1 VKPVEFMDMAD
12 TVVDDVVSRGGDS
25 SVPASA
31 CNSRFVVH
39 AAAQL
44 PRHAS
49 GENGDKAAAKKES
62 SAADDDLV
70 AGVGSSGHSSY
81 GTGNSDAKSTEP
93 DDGER
98 SSLGRMSPTASPK
111 LMRSCSNIETT
122 RSVVPAGSD
131 LPAKSRSYNDL
142 KILPPGRSTAAR
154 SGAIDASPTASFR
167 TSCSADR
174 VMLKKRSSRQVLPS
188 RSRKLWWQMFL
199 WSHRNLHRPG
209 ASATM
214 PTLLPPSPGQEEEE
228 EEGGAAHQHDGYTSD
243 TLGAVTADAK
253 NKGVAIE
260 ADPITSQWVAFS
272 AEASPLDRVSAWVNS
287 LGDGSFHAVDEDDAT
302 GHGSGGEGAA
312 RPRRQRCS
320 EIVELS
326 TATAGGKRNPEAK
339 RRAADEA
346 AQASGIVQTLN
357 TFSSVAH
364 IAGMGLKTV
373 PTIAAFSTLRAV
385 NLSGNTIGNS

>member
-1 VKPVEFMDMAD
+1 MDMAD
-12 TVVDDVVSRGGDS
+12 GTVVVDDDVSRRGDT
-25 SVPASA
+25 SVPASSA

-39 AAAQL
+39 AAAEL
-44 PRHAS
+44 ARHAS
-49 GENGDKAAAKKES
+49 GENGDKAAVVKRGS
-62 SAADDDLV
+62 SAADDLV
-70 AGVGSSGHSSY
+70 AGVGSSSGHSSD
-81 GTGNSDAKSTEP
+81 GTSNDDAKSSEP
-93 DDGER
+93 DYGER
-98 SSLGRMSPTASPK
+98 STLGRMSPTESPK

-122 RSVVPAGSD
+122 TRSVPAGSE

-142 KILPPGRSTAAR
+142 KNLPPGRSTAR
-154 SGAIDASPTASFR
+154 SGAVDASPTASFR

-209 ASATM
+209 TSATM
-214 PTLLPPSPGQEEEE
+214 PAHPPSPGKEEELD
-228 EEGGAAHQHDGYTSD
+228 GAAHQHDGYTSD
-243 TLGAVTADAK
+243 TLGAVTADVK
-253 NKGVAIE
+253 NKGVAVE
-260 ADPITSQWVAFS
+260 ADPFANHQWVAFS

-287 LGDGSFHAVDEDDAT
+287 LGDGSFHAVDEGDAT
-302 GHGSGGEGAA
+302 GHSDDDGAA
-312 RPRRQRCS
+312 RPRPRCS

-326 TATAGGKRNPEAK
+326 TATAGGKKYPQAK

-364 IAGMGLKTV
+364 IAGMGLKAV
-373 PTIAAFSTLRAV
+373 PTIAAFSSLRAV
-385 NLSGNTIGNS
+385 NLSGNMIGNS